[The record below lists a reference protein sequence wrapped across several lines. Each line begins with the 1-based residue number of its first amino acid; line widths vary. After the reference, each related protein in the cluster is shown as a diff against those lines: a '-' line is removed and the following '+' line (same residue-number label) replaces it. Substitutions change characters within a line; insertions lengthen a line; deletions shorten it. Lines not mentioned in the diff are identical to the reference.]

1 MTRKRF
7 ISPADIPAGDICRN
21 LIVPASQDWLGV
33 FSEALSQTIYAYNY
47 EQVNDTDLTPEAAAA
62 EAYTRYEAWLDAT
75 CEGGTCPPAEVNGKR
90 VTRHNPTTGKWEQID
105 DESFGWEPPDEGYAV
120 PAQVGR
126 SEPTDDEKIC
136 AAVANATE
144 CLRLLYE
151 QSLADFF
158 NEYSSSQAFDAFG
171 EAAGDLIFAG
181 ITALIQAYAPWVA
194 PFWELF
200 WGGIALISTNVWTL
214 VFQQHLRCILLEHA
228 SIAGGVVT
236 FDFQAVN
243 RDLVMQNLS
252 SLEEGLWVVQ
262 VEYMLLIIGADGL
275 NLAGE
280 LDLVAEPDCTCAP
293 WTITW
298 LHGEMHEGEEFYRL
312 QGTVNASGNI
322 VPVGTWP
329 GTFAAVNA
337 NTVWPV
343 GMTITSLGML
353 GFSPSPN
360 TCHRIIGSGTT
371 TWVHSG
377 LPEQYPNPQYAYTTG
392 QSISN
397 IWADFPIS
405 ISGDGAAHNLT
416 FNLRSAAGNNAY
428 LEGIRVSGTGPCP
441 FETGTR
447 T

>member
-1 MTRKRF
+1 MPRF
-7 ISPADIPAGDICRN
+7 ITPQDIPEGFVSREFAIPD
-21 LIVPASQDWLGV
+21 SQRWLGV
-33 FSEALSQTIYAYNY
+33 ISEALSQTIYPHNY
-47 EQVNDTDLTPEAAAA
+47 TQLNPTDLTPAEAA
-62 EAYTRYEAWLDAT
+62 EAALSVYTAWLEAGE
-75 CEGGTCPPAEVNGKR
+75 CAGGVCPPAQVNGKR

-151 QSLADFF
+151 QALADFF
-158 NEYSSSQAFDAFG
+158 AEYSSSQAFDAFG

-194 PFWELF
+194 PFWDLF

-228 SIAGGVVT
+228 SIADGVVT

-243 RDLVMQNLS
+243 RDLVTQNLS

-280 LDLVAEPDCTCAP
+280 LDLVAEPDCTCGP
-293 WTITW
+293 WTVTW
-298 LHGEMHEGEEFYRL
+298 TRGAMHEGEEFIRL
-312 QGTVNASGNI
+312 QGNVDAQGRI
-322 VPVGTWP
+322 VPQGVWP

-337 NTVWPV
+337 NVVWPV
-343 GMTITSLGML
+343 GMHITSLGML
-353 GFSPSPN
+353 GFVPSPSS
-360 TCHRIIGSGTT
+360 CHRIIGSGSTD
-371 TWVHSG
+371 WVHSG
-377 LPEQYPNPQYAYTTG
+377 NPEQYPNPQYVFTTG
-392 QSISN
+392 TSMSN
-397 IWADFPIS
+397 IWADFSVNIT
-405 ISGDGAAHNLT
+405 GDDAAHNLT
-416 FNLRSAAGNNAY
+416 FCLRGSTGSYFEAFR
-428 LEGIRVSGTGPCP
+428 ISGTGECP
-441 FETGTR
+441 FETGVR